1 MGNITRIITQKSHWI
16 SENDFDIISK
26 ENDVTFSSLK
36 EVTINGE
43 NDGHFLG
50 DYNFNAENGDDK
62 EFPTAYW
69 SYDFEGKKRIPGD
82 NNHIFRSTL
91 EKKVFFQITVT
102 AKVPLNT
109 FIEFQLWEKDS
120 VGFMDDSEFNE
131 KKVFRL
137 SDVREVEGKKRITI
151 ELFLENVWKKEIA
164 KDRGSFQNG
173 CIELFWKWQYN
184 NTDWNSRDVELS
196 VYPTDLRLRFKPAF
210 SKKTHSL
217 PEIYSHKGDIIVFV
231 LDRNEIEIKKFA
243 YIHVKTTI
251 EFKTTEQINTFKK
264 QVYTEGFNLTENK
277 ADFIN
282 LHVEEVENVFKIKK
296 GTKYIFIEENLKKIP
311 LMDEDSFSM
320 YSSLNKK
327 IKFGKAVSEALDKYL
342 IIEEMAQMIPEIS
355 SNGKFNKP
363 ALSTFVGMIPGAQI
377 IAFGVAVLEWV
388 SADMIKEMDEWLD
401 EQMWIRWQNSKAKGL
416 KEARFFAG
424 LDWAKKNG
432 FFHESLSHQLLNR
445 VLRGD
450 FKEINELITAIARDS
465 NPKTHTIFTYR
476 VEEPQIEEYFDLID
490 CIFIND
496 TNEKNSSFF
505 PSF

>member
-1 MGNITRIITQKSHWI
+1 
-16 SENDFDIISK
+16 
-26 ENDVTFSSLK
+26 
-36 EVTINGE
+36 
-43 NDGHFLG
+43 
-50 DYNFNAENGDDK
+50 
-62 EFPTAYW
+62 
-69 SYDFEGKKRIPGD
+69 
-82 NNHIFRSTL
+82 
-91 EKKVFFQITVT
+91 
-102 AKVPLNT
+102 
-109 FIEFQLWEKDS
+109 
-120 VGFMDDSEFNE
+120 
-131 KKVFRL
+131 
-137 SDVREVEGKKRITI
+137 
-151 ELFLENVWKKEIA
+151 
-164 KDRGSFQNG
+164 
-173 CIELFWKWQYN
+173 
-184 NTDWNSRDVELS
+184 
-196 VYPTDLRLRFKPAF
+196 
-210 SKKTHSL
+210 
-217 PEIYSHKGDIIVFV
+217 
-231 LDRNEIEIKKFA
+231 
-243 YIHVKTTI
+243 
-251 EFKTTEQINTFKK
+251 
-264 QVYTEGFNLTENK
+264 
-277 ADFIN
+277 
-282 LHVEEVENVFKIKK
+282 
-296 GTKYIFIEENLKKIP
+296 
-311 LMDEDSFSM
+311 MDEDSFSM